1 MTSYPTYE
9 VTEMSGTGKAHNV
22 NMFFRK
28 FYEYL
33 SEQTYNFHT
42 RGQAVLL
49 TQLST
54 HFEAC
59 LSLGDVLPSV
69 ISSASK
75 GRSIA
80 NVTSH
85 LHVNS

>member
-1 MTSYPTYE
+1 
-9 VTEMSGTGKAHNV
+9 MSGTGKAHNA
-22 NMFFRK
+22 NIFFRK
-28 FYEYL
+28 FYQYL

-49 TQLST
+49 MQFAS

-59 LSLGDVLPSV
+59 LSPGDVLPSV
-69 ISSASK
+69 TSSAGK

-80 NVTSH
+80 SVTSH
-85 LHVNS
+85 LHANS